1 MTTTTHRFPGSEPI
15 AVHLTVDRGSV
26 DIVATD
32 TDEVLVDIS
41 SRHDEE
47 VYRVDLAEAGRH
59 LSIEPIRRWRSHPRV
74 SITVRVPTGSTLEA
88 QTASAH
94 VEVRGPLAG
103 AQVRTASGS
112 IALDQVDGPVEA
124 SSASGS
130 VRVGSVGSTLR
141 FTSASGSLR
150 ADHVRG
156 DCEARSASGSITIG
170 TADADVAAK
179 SVSGSVKVGEAR
191 TGTLDLHA
199 TSGSIGVGVRRG
211 TLVWLDVSSVAG
223 RVTSNLANEDSPAA
237 SESPLHLHAHSVS
250 GSIQIAS
257 VGTAAATGSGG

>member
-1 MTTTTHRFPGSEPI
+1 MTTTTHRFPGAEP
-15 AVHLTVDRGSV
+15 VSLHLLVDRGSV
-26 DIVATD
+26 DVVATD
-32 TDEVLVDIS
+32 TDEVLVDIT

-47 VYRVDLAEAGRH
+47 VYRVVFAEAGRH

-74 SITVRVPTGSTLEA
+74 SITVRVPTGSSLDA

-94 VEVRGPLAG
+94 VEVRGPLAS

-112 IALDQVDGPVEA
+112 IALDQVEGPVEA
-124 SSASGS
+124 SSASGG
-130 VRVGSVGSTLR
+130 VRVGTVGSTLA

-156 DCEARSASGSITIG
+156 DCEARTASGSITIG
-170 TADADVAAK
+170 TAEADVAAK

-191 TGTLDLHA
+191 AGTLDLHA

-211 TLVWLDVSSVAG
+211 TLVWLDVTSVAG
-223 RVTSNLANEDSPAA
+223 RVTSNLTDESSPGS
-237 SESPLHLHAHSVS
+237 SEHPLHLRAHSVS

-257 VGTAAATGSGG
+257 AGSPASMG